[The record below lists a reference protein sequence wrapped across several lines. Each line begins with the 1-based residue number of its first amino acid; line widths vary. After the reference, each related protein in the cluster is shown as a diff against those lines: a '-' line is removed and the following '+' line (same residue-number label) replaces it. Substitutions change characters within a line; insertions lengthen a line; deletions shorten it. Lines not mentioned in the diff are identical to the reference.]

1 MASSDKVVPE
11 DEGERV
17 ELDVVLAES
26 RLLERASASESATR

>member
-26 RLLERASASESATR
+26 QLLERASASESAMR

>member
-26 RLLERASASESATR
+26 RLLERASASESAMR